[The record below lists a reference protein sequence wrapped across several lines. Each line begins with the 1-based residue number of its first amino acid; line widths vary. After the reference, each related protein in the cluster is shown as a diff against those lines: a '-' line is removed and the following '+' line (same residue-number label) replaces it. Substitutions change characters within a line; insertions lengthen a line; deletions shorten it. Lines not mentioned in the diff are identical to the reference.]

1 MKTNLTETIKNP
13 LTVIAIFAGIS
24 EVAMT
29 ITLAQLPENNQNI
42 FIWFVMLFPILLV
55 VMFFFVLY
63 TKPAVLFSPSDYKK
77 DETYLSS
84 ISDAKSIE
92 GIDRRLQHL
101 EEVTQTLQTYLE
113 SVVKEVSPEV
123 SETIISE
130 QKKRLDYIRKIHDL
144 ENNHLYS
151 FLSREIGISPDT
163 IIKLISKSESANKL
177 PDSVYEITNSR
188 SNKERLERVF
198 QRFPKV
204 FNDFEKLKKEME
216 V

>member
-1 MKTNLTETIKNP
+1 MKTNITETIKNP

-29 ITLAQLPENNQNI
+29 ITLAQLPESNQNI

-55 VMFFFVLY
+55 SMFFFVLY
-63 TKPAVLFSPSDYKK
+63 KKPAVLFSPSDYKK

-130 QKKRLDYIRKIHDL
+130 QQKRLDYIRKIHDL
-144 ENNHLYS
+144 ENNYLYS
-151 FLSREIGISPDT
+151 FLNREIGISPDT

-188 SNKERLERVF
+188 SNKKRLERVF
-198 QRFPKV
+198 QRFPKA
-204 FNDFEKLKKEME
+204 FNDFDKLKKEME